1 MQCLICF
8 MSMDSKK
15 ALALVGKSVKE
26 TRRYGKMIPY
36 LEGDYSPQLTVKSGK
51 FDDIE
56 YLVRPEF
63 GVLKM
68 YVFMDWGGWKPI
80 PVSSFDR
87 ILYEGFRDEY
97 NELADIVKAVNEDIK
112 RTEM

>member
-1 MQCLICF
+1 MN
-8 MSMDSKK
+8 SKK
-15 ALALVGKSVKE
+15 MIALVGKGVKE
-26 TRRYGKMIPY
+26 TGRFGKMIPN
-36 LEGDYSPQLTVKSGK
+36 LDGEYSPQLIVKSGK

-63 GVLKM
+63 DVLKM

-87 ILYEGFRDEY
+87 ILYVGFRDEY
-97 NELADIVKAVNEDIK
+97 NELDDIVKAVNEEIK
-112 RTEM
+112 QTEM